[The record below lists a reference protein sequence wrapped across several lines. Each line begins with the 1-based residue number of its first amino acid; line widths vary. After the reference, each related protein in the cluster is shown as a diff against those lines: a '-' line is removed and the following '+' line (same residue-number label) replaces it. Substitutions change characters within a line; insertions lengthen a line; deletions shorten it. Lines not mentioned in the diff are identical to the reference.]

1 MFPCLNPLGLS
12 RSSPLPL
19 HLFDVF
25 SPRRI
30 HMPGFISSAVPFDT
44 EIPQDMLAGVNP
56 TMCLFGGLFHLM
68 INP

>member
-1 MFPCLNPLGLS
+1 
-12 RSSPLPL
+12 
-19 HLFDVF
+19 
-25 SPRRI
+25 
-30 HMPGFISSAVPFDT
+30 MPGFIPSAVPFDT